1 MEIGSSTSD
10 WGNVEGCCEKKFE
23 KDVGAK
29 GLDDGKG
36 IWKL

>member
-10 WGNVEGCCEKKFE
+10 WADIEGCCGKKFE

-29 GLDDGKG
+29 Y
-36 IWKL
+36 